1 MTYALFRRVQGV
13 SGYKYAVQ
21 EAVKKEGKF
30 FVFSRFLFSFFFFK
44 SKFEDFHNAKC
55 KIDRGD
61 VIPCYFLLLL
71 AAEIII

>member
-21 EAVKKEGKF
+21 EAVKKGGEIFCLFEISF
-30 FVFSRFLFSFFFFK
+30 FLFFFK
-44 SKFEDFHNAKC
+44 SKFEDFRNIKC
-55 KIDRGD
+55 KIDQGD
-61 VIPCYFLLLL
+61 VILSYFLLLL

>member
-1 MTYALFRRVQGV
+1 MRCFVVYRVSRGI
-13 SGYKYAVQ
+13 SMRSRGG
-21 EAVKKEGKF
+21 KKGGEI
-30 FVFSRFLFSFFFFK
+30 VFSRFLFSFFFFK